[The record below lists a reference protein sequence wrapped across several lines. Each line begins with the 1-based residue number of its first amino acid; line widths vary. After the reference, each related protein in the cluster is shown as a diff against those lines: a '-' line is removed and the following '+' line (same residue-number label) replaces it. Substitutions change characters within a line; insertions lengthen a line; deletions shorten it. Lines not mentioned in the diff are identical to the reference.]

1 LLLLLAN
8 KDSAVMSLK
17 SFVNNKVEWDAFNE
31 ELDDMISL
39 YHKGLEGI
47 SDTVEI
53 YRTQGSI
60 RTLKQLKYLREKANA
75 PR

>member
-1 LLLLLAN
+1 
-8 KDSAVMSLK
+8 MSLK
-17 SFVNNKVEWDAFNE
+17 SLVNNKVEWDAFNE

>member
-1 LLLLLAN
+1 
-8 KDSAVMSLK
+8 MSLK

>member
-1 LLLLLAN
+1 
-8 KDSAVMSLK
+8 MSLK

-53 YRTQGSI
+53 YQI
-60 RTLKQLKYLREKANA
+60 L
-75 PR
+75 